1 LFSISFILCY
11 KIKIEKKHLSVKKN
25 KMEENFRLKG
35 KIALKSIFNKEQNII
50 TIEKNIYNTS
60 NKILKKFEK
69 FEDVYLF
76 NIYQFIYDYKKD
88 GNIQKLLKEIKEEK
102 IHWKNKY
109 FDVLIDKE
117 IEQDN
122 FLIKPIE
129 IEEGVLECKCGSKRV
144 FSYQKQ
150 CRGGDESSTTFA
162 ECVACKSKWQY
173 SG

>member
-1 LFSISFILCY
+1 MEELRSKGKTTL
-11 KIKIEKKHLSVKKN
+11 KKN
-25 KMEENFRLKG
+25 FT
-35 KIALKSIFNKEQNII
+35 KEQNVII
-50 TIEKNIYNTS
+50 FEKNIYENS
-60 NKILKKFEK
+60 LKNLKKYENL
-69 FEDVYLF
+69 EDIYIF
-76 NIYQFIYDYKKD
+76 NIYQFINDY
-88 GNIQKLLKEIKEEK
+88 NINKNVQELLKEIKNGK
-102 IHWKNKY
+102 IHWKNNY
-109 FDVLIDKE
+109 FNDLIDKE

-162 ECVACKSKWQY
+162 ECVACKSKWIY

>member
-1 LFSISFILCY
+1 MEDLC
-11 KIKIEKKHLSVKKN
+11 S
-25 KMEENFRLKG
+25 KG
-35 KIALKSIFNKEQNII
+35 KNALKNIFSKEQNIVI
-50 TIEKNIYNTS
+50 FEKNIFETTLKN
-60 NKILKKFEK
+60 LKKYEK
-69 FEDVYLF
+69 LEDVYIF
-76 NIYQFIYDYKKD
+76 NIYQFINDYNNNK
-88 GNIQKLLKEIKEEK
+88 NVQELLKEIKSGK
-102 IHWKNKY
+102 IHWLNNH
-109 FDVLIDKE
+109 FNHLIDKE

-162 ECVACKSKWQY
+162 ECVACKSKWIY

>member
-1 LFSISFILCY
+1 
-11 KIKIEKKHLSVKKN
+11 
-25 KMEENFRLKG
+25 MEEFRSKG
-35 KIALKSIFNKEQNII
+35 KTILKKIFNKEQNII
-50 TIEKNIYNTS
+50 IFEKNIHENTLK
-60 NKILKKFEK
+60 NLKKYENL
-69 FEDVYLF
+69 EDIYIF
-76 NIYQFIYDYKKD
+76 NIYQFINDYNNNK
-88 GNIQKLLKEIKEEK
+88 NVQELLKEIKNGK
-102 IHWKNKY
+102 IHWKNNY
-109 FDVLIDKE
+109 FNDLIDKE

-162 ECVACKSKWQY
+162 ECVACKSKWIY

>member
-1 LFSISFILCY
+1 
-11 KIKIEKKHLSVKKN
+11 
-25 KMEENFRLKG
+25 MEEFRSKG
-35 KIALKSIFNKEQNII
+35 KNTLKKIFTKEQNVII
-50 TIEKNIYNTS
+50 FEKNIYENTLK
-60 NKILKKFEK
+60 NLKKYENL
-69 FEDVYLF
+69 EDIYIF
-76 NIYQFIYDYKKD
+76 NIYQFVNDYNSNDSK
-88 GNIQKLLKEIKEEK
+88 NVQELLKEIKNGK
-102 IHWKNKY
+102 IHWKNNY
-109 FDVLIDKE
+109 FNDLIDKE

-162 ECVACKSKWQY
+162 ECVACKSKWIY